1 MRIPVKITPD
11 RIRDSIVQVFFQSSV
26 PFEALIGVFYTTLL
40 NSGWKY
46 ANRPNQPLQ
55 PKKIVIEFTAGP
67 QHFFIKDNVRFQLF
81 PNQSIA
87 FNCNNSYIGWGNYSN
102 YINEVLTEISKTN
115 YLTRFS
121 RIGIRYISEFA
132 NIDIFEK
139 IKIKVDIPF
148 AENKVSN
155 SSHRMTL
162 IEGDITKTINIA
174 SKIPANTNLTGEMEY
189 VNYISLLDID
199 VVKKNLSV
207 NDISI
212 LWDEINNVHTIEK
225 EIFFGLLREEFLQT
239 LNPQYA

>member
-46 ANRPNQPLQ
+46 ANRANQSLQ
-55 PKKIVIEFTAGP
+55 PGKLVIELTNSP

-81 PNQSIA
+81 PNQSVA
-87 FNCNNSYIGWGNYSN
+87 FNCNNGYIGWKNYSK

-115 YLTRFS
+115 YLSKFS

-155 SSHRMTL
+155 SSHRIVL
-162 IEGDITKTINIA
+162 IDGEITKTINIA
-174 SKIPANTNLTGEMEY
+174 NKIPANTNLTGQTER
-189 VNYISLLDID
+189 VNYISMLDID
-199 VVKKNLSV
+199 VVKKSLSI

-212 LWDEINNVHTIEK
+212 LEDEINNVHAIEK
-225 EIFFGLLREEFLQT
+225 EIFFELLRDEFLQT
-239 LNPQYA
+239 LNPQYT